1 MRVGEINAQAD
12 QAYRVSKLNDWIPS
26 VLAKPPFPL
35 LLLWAMFWCT
45 QAVVTSKAF
54 AQDITLASTTSAIQT
69 TIKDNDAYT
78 HTWWSRAH
86 EPSTGGT
93 VRKSE
98 IAPSSDRR
106 RGDAVLHGGNQ
117 LASKP
122 VTRTCHVGGDGSR
135 TEDAS
140 TNLGTAN
147 SLDQIYSKDGSGSPM
162 KGYADSPRYSLLAL
176 GNWFLVTI
184 SFGAAALGTPDNDL
198 HFVSDEASL
207 ADGTPIASEKTT
219 APPTPLLVMHFC
231 SYDLPVALREPQLG
245 DSER

>member
-1 MRVGEINAQAD
+1 MRVGEIKAHAD
-12 QAYRVSKLNDWIPS
+12 QAFGVFRLNDCIPS

-35 LLLWAMFWCT
+35 LLLWAISWCT

-54 AQDITLASTTSAIQT
+54 AQDINLASATSAIKT

-86 EPSTGGT
+86 EPSTDGT

-98 IAPSSDRR
+98 IAHASDRR
-106 RGDAVLHGGNQ
+106 RGDAVLHSGNH
-117 LASKP
+117 ASRP
-122 VTRTCHVGGDGSR
+122 VTRTCHVGSDGST

-140 TNLGTAN
+140 ANLGAAS
-147 SLDQIYSKDGSGSPM
+147 SLDQNYSKDGSGSPM
-162 KGYADSPRYSLLAL
+162 RGYADSPRYSLFAL
-176 GNWFLVTI
+176 GDWFLVTI
-184 SFGAAALGTPDNDL
+184 SFGAEALGTPAKDR

-207 ADGTPIASEKTT
+207 ANGTPIASEKTT
-219 APPTPLLVMHFC
+219 APPTPLLVMHLG

-245 DSER
+245 DGER